1 MCPSPSFHFKVTL
14 GIVGEISFSE
24 VSGLET
30 EFEEITYRAGDSN
43 DFTKLKMP
51 GLKKVSDITLKKG
64 IFVSDSQLW
73 KWIGNV
79 NMNIIQRENVTISLL
94 DESHSAVKTWSLTN
108 AWPKKITVEGFK
120 ADGNSVAMET
130 LILLACLLVYECLI
144 RYSLSINTRLRIW

>member
-1 MCPSPSFHFKVTL
+1 MADNGSAQSQDTKMWPLPSFHFKVTL
-14 GIVGEISFSE
+14 GSVGEISFSE

-79 NMNIIQRENVTISLL
+79 NMNIIQRESMSHISCN
-94 DESHSAVKTWSLTN
+94 SLAFATLM
-108 AWPKKITVEGFK
+108 PGRRSKVERFK
-120 ADGNSVAMET
+120 AD
-130 LILLACLLVYECLI
+130 LL
-144 RYSLSINTRLRIW
+144 TQ

>member
-1 MCPSPSFHFKVTL
+1 MADNGSAQSQDTKMWPLPSFHFKVTL
-14 GIVGEISFSE
+14 GSVGEISFSE

-64 IFVSDSQLW
+64 MFVSDSQLW

-79 NMNIIQRENVTISLL
+79 NMNT
-94 DESHSAVKTWSLTN
+94 D
-108 AWPKKITVEGFK
+108 
-120 ADGNSVAMET
+120 
-130 LILLACLLVYECLI
+130 
-144 RYSLSINTRLRIW
+144 RL

>member
-1 MCPSPSFHFKVTL
+1 MWPLPSFHFKVTL
-14 GIVGEISFSE
+14 GSVGEISFSE

-73 KWIGNV
+73 KC
-79 NMNIIQRENVTISLL
+79 IIRKSKFPQN
-94 DESHSAVKTWSLTN
+94 
-108 AWPKKITVEGFK
+108 PKRSVRFSGKRTKRSVQKRK
-120 ADGNSVAMET
+120 ARNTQKAET
-130 LILLACLLVYECLI
+130 KVL
-144 RYSLSINTRLRIW
+144 

>member
-1 MCPSPSFHFKVTL
+1 MAEDGSAQSKDAQMWPLPSFHFKVTL
-14 GIVGEISFSE
+14 GSIGDISFSE

-64 IFVSDSQLW
+64 VFVSDSKLW
-73 KWIGNV
+73 DWIGKV
-79 NMNIIQRENVTISLL
+79 NMNIIQRENVTICLL
-94 DESHSAVKTWSLTN
+94 DESHTAVKTWSLTN

-120 ADGNSVAMET
+120 ADGNTVAMET
-130 LILLACLLVYECLI
+130 LILAHEGIAVK
-144 RYSLSINTRLRIW
+144 

>member
-1 MCPSPSFHFKVTL
+1 MADNGSAQSQDTKMWPLPSFHFKVTL
-14 GIVGEISFSE
+14 GSVGEISFSE

-94 DESHSAVKTWSLTN
+94 DESHSAVN

-130 LILLACLLVYECLI
+130 LILAHEGI
-144 RYSLSINTRLRIW
+144 QISE

>member
-1 MCPSPSFHFKVTL
+1 MDQHRVRTLRCGRYRVFISKMTL
-14 GIVGEISFSE
+14 GSVGEISFSE

-130 LILLACLLVYECLI
+130 LILAHEGI
-144 RYSLSINTRLRIW
+144 QISE

>member
-1 MCPSPSFHFKVTL
+1 MADNGSTQSQDTKMWPLPSFHFKVTL
-14 GIVGEISFSE
+14 GSVGEM
-24 VSGLET
+24 SGLET

-130 LILLACLLVYECLI
+130 LILAHEGI
-144 RYSLSINTRLRIW
+144 QISE

>member
-1 MCPSPSFHFKVTL
+1 MADNVSAQSQDTKMWPLPSFHFKVTL
-14 GIVGEISFSE
+14 GSVGEISFSE
-24 VSGLET
+24 VSGLEN

-51 GLKKVSDITLKKG
+51 GLKNVTDIPFKKG

-130 LILLACLLVYECLI
+130 LILAHEGI
-144 RYSLSINTRLRIW
+144 QISE

>member
-1 MCPSPSFHFKVTL
+1 MADNGSAQSQDTKMWPLPSFHFKVTL
-14 GIVGEISFSE
+14 GSVGEISFSE

-51 GLKKVSDITLKKG
+51 GLKKLKKG

-130 LILLACLLVYECLI
+130 LILAHEGI
-144 RYSLSINTRLRIW
+144 QISE

>member
-1 MCPSPSFHFKVTL
+1 MADNGAAQSASTQAWPLPSFYFKISITN
-14 GIVGEISFSE
+14 VGDMSCSE

-130 LILLACLLVYECLI
+130 LILAHEGI
-144 RYSLSINTRLRIW
+144 QISE

>member
-1 MCPSPSFHFKVTL
+1 MADNGSAQSQDTKMWPLPSFHFKVTL
-14 GIVGEISFSE
+14 GSVGEISFSE

-43 DFTKLKMP
+43 DFTKLK
-51 GLKKVSDITLKKG
+51 ITLKKG

-130 LILLACLLVYECLI
+130 LILAHEGI
-144 RYSLSINTRLRIW
+144 QISE

>member
-1 MCPSPSFHFKVTL
+1 MADNGSAQSQDTKMWPLPSFHFKVTL
-14 GIVGEISFSE
+14 GSVGEISFSE

-79 NMNIIQRENVTISLL
+79 NMN
-94 DESHSAVKTWSLTN
+94 SAVKTWSLTN

-130 LILLACLLVYECLI
+130 LILAHEGI
-144 RYSLSINTRLRIW
+144 QISE